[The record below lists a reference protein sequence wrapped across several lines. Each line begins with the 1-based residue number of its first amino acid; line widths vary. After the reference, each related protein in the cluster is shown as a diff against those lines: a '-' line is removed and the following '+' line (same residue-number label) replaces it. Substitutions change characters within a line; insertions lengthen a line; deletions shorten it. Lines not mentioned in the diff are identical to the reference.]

1 MTAARRA
8 APPAPA
14 ADAGEAPPGRST
26 KSSRAARRLVGELT
40 RRHFGAQKARI
51 VARGGG
57 LSNSVFEV
65 RVKEGEFIVR
75 THDQPTKFNDY
86 LKERWAMEAA
96 RTAGVP
102 TPRVLEV
109 GNAGDG
115 RPYMISEKVQGHD
128 GRMAPR
134 RLELIEALGRA
145 AAQLHRVPTRGF
157 GPVFDWSGNMLSR
170 HESWRHWLAEGF
182 EVERRLGVL
191 LKHRVID
198 ARQASRLRRRAAE
211 MARWR
216 KRPVL
221 HHGDLRPKNA
231 IVDPVSGRLIAVLDW
246 ENCLSAPAPFW
257 DLSLALHDLGV
268 DEKEAFL
275 AGYGLK
281 PRAAAAAMPYV
292 RFFNILNY
300 AHAVESAA
308 RKGRPEP
315 LERFR
320 VRLAGGL
327 DLYDP

>member
-8 APPAPA
+8 APTAP
-14 ADAGEAPPGRST
+14 ADAGEAALGRAT
-26 KSSRAARRLVGELT
+26 KASRAARRLVGELT
-40 RRHFGAQKARI
+40 RRHFGEQKTRI

-57 LSNSVFEV
+57 LSNSVYEV
-65 RVKEGEFIVR
+65 RVKEGDFIVR
-75 THDQPTKFNDY
+75 THEKPTKFNDY

-96 RTAGVP
+96 RAAGVP

-109 GNAGDG
+109 DNAADG
-115 RPYMISEKVQGHD
+115 RPYMISEKVHGVD
-128 GRMAPR
+128 GRMGPR
-134 RLELIEALGRA
+134 RIELVEARGRA
-145 AAQLHRVPTRGF
+145 AAQLHKVPTRGF
-157 GPVFDWSGNMLSR
+157 GPIVDWSGNMLSR
-170 HESWRHWLAEGF
+170 HESWRHWLGEGF

-198 ARQASRLRRRAAE
+198 ARQAGRLRRRAAE

-221 HHGDLRPKNA
+221 HHGDLRLKNA
-231 IVDPVSGRLIAVLDW
+231 IVDPDSGRLLAVLDW
-246 ENCLSAPAPFW
+246 ENCISAPAPFW

-275 AGYGLK
+275 AGYGMK
-281 PRAAAAAMPYV
+281 PHAATAAMPYV
-292 RFFNILNY
+292 RLFNILNY

-308 RKGRPEP
+308 RKGRPEQ

-320 VRLAGGL
+320 LRLAGGL

>member
-1 MTAARRA
+1 MTAVQRGAAVAVEGGVEA
-8 APPAPA
+8 AP
-14 ADAGEAPPGRST
+14 GPPT
-26 KSSRAARRLVGELT
+26 KASRAALRLVGELA
-40 RRHFGAQKARI
+40 RRHFGKDKARI

-65 RVKEGEFIVR
+65 RVAEGDFIVR
-75 THDQPTKFNDY
+75 THEKPTKFNDY

-96 RTAGVP
+96 RAAGVP

-115 RPYMISEKVQGHD
+115 RPYMISEKVHGID

-134 RLELIEALGRA
+134 RLELVEALGRA
-145 AAQLHRVPTRGF
+145 AAQLHKVGTRGF
-157 GPVFDWSGNMLSR
+157 GPVFDWSANTLSR
-170 HESWRHWLAEGF
+170 QESWPHWLAEGF
-182 EVERRLGVL
+182 EVERRLDVL
-191 LKHRVID
+191 LKHRVIH

-231 IVDPVSGRLIAVLDW
+231 IVDADSGRLLAVLDW
-246 ENCLSAPAPFW
+246 ENCISAPAPFW

-275 AGYGLK
+275 AGYGMK
-281 PRAAAAAMPYV
+281 PRAVAAAMPYV
-292 RFFNILNY
+292 RLFNILNY

-308 RKGRPEP
+308 RKKRPEQ
-315 LERFR
+315 LDRFR
-320 VRLAGGL
+320 MRLAGGL